1 MLTDGVRSGDVPH
14 EPPTLDAVRESA
26 FIMPRRLI
34 EHAGIGVE
42 RSAPNRPMRA
52 DRGGPGLPQVIE
64 GQ

>member
-34 EHAGIGVE
+34 VHAGIGVE
-42 RSAPNRPMRA
+42 RQRRTDPCAPIGAGRA
-52 DRGGPGLPQVIE
+52 CLR
-64 GQ
+64 